1 MSQFER
7 ELPSFRLAET
17 HHGDDLQTIAGRELG
32 DANRWP
38 ELVWINSLIYPYLT
52 DDEQVS
58 SDRVLLTGS
67 LIRIPAPSATPVD
80 EPKRA
85 QVFGRD
91 VQLTNRKLT
100 VTENGDFDVCAGV
113 DNLTQQL
120 RHAII
125 TPRGQ
130 LRRHPGYGC
139 LVWTLH
145 GAVQGPTAAMLGSQY
160 VRATLEADYRVS
172 QVRQASA
179 DVIGDALRIVAQAET
194 IDGGVV
200 DILHDEREAGA

>member
-7 ELPSFRLAET
+7 ELPSFRLAPT

-52 DDEQVS
+52 DDDQAA

-100 VTENGDFDVCAGV
+100 VTESGDFDVCSGV

-130 LRRHPGYGC
+130 LSRHAGYGC

-145 GAVQGPTAAMLGSQY
+145 GTVQGPTAAMLGSQY

-172 QVRQASA
+172 EVKQAQA
-179 DVIGDALRIVAQAET
+179 IIVGDALRIVAQAEA
-194 IDGGVV
+194 IDGGSV
-200 DILHDEREAGA
+200 DILHDDRETAP